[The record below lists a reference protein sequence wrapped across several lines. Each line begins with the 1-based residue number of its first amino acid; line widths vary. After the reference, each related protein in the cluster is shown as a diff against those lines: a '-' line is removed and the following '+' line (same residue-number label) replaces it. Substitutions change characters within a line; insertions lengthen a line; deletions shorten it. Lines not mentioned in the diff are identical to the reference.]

1 MDIPVSF
8 NATVQYVIYCFD
20 IERFAKLLNCSKSGI
35 IIVCPF
41 HSQCF
46 QYSYMS
52 VRLPKAHIH
61 RTYTLKGCVV
71 YILVELLM
79 SFCLECDC
87 RLILFSRNIN
97 NGVYRAGF
105 ARTQE
110 AYDEA
115 VIGLFDALDKVI

>member
-8 NATVQYVIYCFD
+8 IATVQYVIYCFD

-87 RLILFSRNIN
+87 RLLLFSRNIN

>member
-8 NATVQYVIYCFD
+8 IETVQYVIYCFD

-87 RLILFSRNIN
+87 RLLLFSRNIN

>member
-8 NATVQYVIYCFD
+8 IATVQYVIYCFD

-61 RTYTLKGCVV
+61 CTYTLKGCVV

-87 RLILFSRNIN
+87 RLLLFSRNIN

>member
-8 NATVQYVIYCFD
+8 IATVQYVIYCFD

-79 SFCLECDC
+79 SFCLECEC
-87 RLILFSRNIN
+87 RLLLFSRNIN